1 LEDQEFAETQLNTLM
16 KKYKENMQ
24 LKDAY
29 YEQRKQDK
37 IENALL
43 EKDAWTKRQAEAL
56 ATAGGNAPVDSMDIA
71 ETVEPPASN
80 STA

>member
-1 LEDQEFAETQLNTLM
+1 
-16 KKYKENMQ
+16 MQ

-56 ATAGGNAPVDSMDIA
+56 ATAAATTEASTSGSAGGDAPVDSMDIV
-71 ETVEPPASN
+71 ETVETPASN